1 MKPNISETSYG
12 YALTDEL
19 INRQNMTINSAP
31 IFPTLYQEG
40 QNGGGYDLLLDRPG
54 LPLFLQFKLS
64 DYLSRSNASEM
75 NTFNN
80 PYYRM
85 YITKR
90 NHSNQHQMLHELEL
104 NNDLNEVF
112 YTAPLFHEPEELNDA
127 YLNGNVS
134 NRSLWINPSQIGLL
148 PDDEQHYVVFD
159 SPTNWYMC
167 SEPKKMDFIVTFEK
181 MNDDLKHN
189 LQTNGNKFTREYV
202 NDLSYYIEEISQTK
216 IDISQGVKN
225 HAKQALENSHPI
237 QKISFYSRV
246 FLNSEFYVV
255 G

>member
-19 INRQNMTINSAP
+19 IHRQNMPINSAP

-75 NTFNN
+75 NTFDN

-167 SEPKKMDFIVTFEK
+167 SEAKKMDFNVTFEK
-181 MNDDLKHN
+181 MTDELIQN
-189 LQTNGNKFTREYV
+189 LYKNGDKFTKEYV
-202 NDLSYYIEEISQTK
+202 RDLSFYIEAISQTK
-216 IDISQGVKN
+216 IDISQNLKN
-225 HAKQALENSHPI
+225 HAKQALANSHPI

-246 FLNSEFYVV
+246 FLNSEFYIV

>member
-19 INRQNMTINSAP
+19 INRQNMPINSAP

-64 DYLSRSNASEM
+64 DYLSRTNASEM
-75 NTFNN
+75 NIFNN

-104 NNDLNEVF
+104 NNELNEVF

-134 NRSLWINPSQIGLL
+134 NRSLWIHPSQIGLL

-159 SPTNWYMC
+159 SPTNWHMC
-167 SEPKKMDFIVTFEK
+167 SEPKKMDFNVTFEK
-181 MNDDLKHN
+181 MTDELIQN
-189 LQTNGNKFTREYV
+189 LHKNGDKFTREYV
-202 NDLSYYIEEISQTK
+202 RDLSFYIEEISQTK
-216 IDISQGVKN
+216 IDISQNLKN
-225 HAKQALENSHPI
+225 HAKQALSNSHPI

-246 FLNSEFYVV
+246 FLNSEFYIV